1 MNTLERRMKR
11 IEETTKRLRLIN
23 RRVEVI
29 HLKRGETEEEALAK
43 RPDLD
48 PEDPDLFLIIIQGV
62 KPGDPGTRPRPE

>member
-1 MNTLERRMKR
+1 MNSLEHRIKR

>member
-48 PEDPDLFLIIIQGV
+48 PEDPDLFLIIVQGV
-62 KPGDPGTRPRPE
+62 KPGDPGTRPRSE